1 MGGLLLLVAFFG
13 ALVFLA
19 IRIDLSNER
28 PVEAEVLALGT
39 YAYDTG
45 DMPILTVRLPDG
57 SIRQVLGSWAGV
69 RQCEQRRWISL
80 LQQGGRLRVGLR
92 GCYRRR

>member
-39 YAYDTG
+39 YA
-45 DMPILTVRLPDG
+45 I
-57 SIRQVLGSWAGV
+57 
-69 RQCEQRRWISL
+69 
-80 LQQGGRLRVGLR
+80 
-92 GCYRRR
+92 